1 MTESKS
7 VTIVDTTIPIVEYM
21 NQRVVTLEMIDRLHH
36 RSPGTAKRNFTENKE
51 RFQEGKHFY
60 LIDYSQKNEFRTFE
74 IEIPPIGLT
83 LLTERGYSMLVKS
96 FNDDFAWDVQEQL
109 SDSYFDN
116 NKPMTTAEFLVQQA
130 NLILEHDQ
138 RLKRIEQQQRH
149 TQIAIAETKLE
160 AMEAKS
166 QAVEAFKAAS
176 AALQHKFGRAD
187 HYTIMA
193 YSTMVGQPIDLSLAK
208 VYGGRAS
215 QLSRQRDVPIIKVP
229 DERFGSVGSY
239 HEDILKEVFE
249 QLSKDVDLQ
258 KIR

>member
-1 MTESKS
+1 MAESKS

-21 NQRVVTLEMIDRLHH
+21 GQRVVTLDVIDNLHH
-36 RSPGTAKRNFTENKE
+36 RPPGTAKRNFTENKE

-60 LIDYSQKNEFRTFE
+60 LVDYSKKNEFRTFE
-74 IEIPPIGLT
+74 IEIPPRGLT
-83 LLTERGYSMLVKS
+83 VITERGYSMLVKS
-96 FNDDFAWDVQEQL
+96 FNDDFAWDIQEQL

-138 RLKRIEQQQRH
+138 RIKRIEQQQRD
-149 TQIAIAETKLE
+149 TQIAIAETKIE
-160 AMEAKS
+160 VMEAKS

-176 AALQHKFGRAD
+176 AALQHKFGRPD
-187 HYTIMA
+187 HYTVMA
-193 YSTMVGQPIDLSLAK
+193 YSKMVGSPLDLNLAK
-208 VYGGRAS
+208 VYGAKAA
-215 QLSRQRDVPIIKVP
+215 QLSKQRDVPIIKVP

-249 QLSKDVDLQ
+249 QLSKDVEL
-258 KIR
+258 